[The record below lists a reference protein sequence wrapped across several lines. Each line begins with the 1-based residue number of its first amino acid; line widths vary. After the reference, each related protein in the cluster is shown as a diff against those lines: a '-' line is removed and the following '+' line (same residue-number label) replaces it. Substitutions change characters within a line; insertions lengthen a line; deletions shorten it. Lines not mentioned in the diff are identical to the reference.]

1 MRFVAISIML
11 AIVAQCCYN
20 VATMLLL
27 SDTKEHLMANMES
40 MIRCRI
46 DKQTLDNVTPVLEG
60 MGLNVSSA
68 IRLFLKRI
76 EQTSEFPFDLGQ
88 QNSSQ
93 SQVVGIAAAL
103 EFLRF
108 QEQGQSQGIAS
119 LQGSP
124 TNANAQLL
132 EDIRAALNAPDAKR
146 KAKT

>member
-1 MRFVAISIML
+1 
-11 AIVAQCCYN
+11 
-20 VATMLLL
+20 
-27 SDTKEHLMANMES
+27 MAMMES

-76 EQTSEFPFDLGQ
+76 EQTGEFPFDLGH
-88 QNSSQ
+88 QNSNQ
-93 SQVVGIAAAL
+93 SKVAGIAAAL

-108 QEQGQSQGIAS
+108 REQGQSQGIAA
-119 LQGSP
+119 LQGGS

-132 EDIRAALNAPDAKR
+132 EDIRKALNASNANR
-146 KAKT
+146 KSRAQ

>member
-1 MRFVAISIML
+1 
-11 AIVAQCCYN
+11 
-20 VATMLLL
+20 
-27 SDTKEHLMANMES
+27 MANMES

-76 EQTSEFPFDLGQ
+76 EQTGEFPFDLGQ

-124 TNANAQLL
+124 KNAYAQLL
-132 EDIRAALNAPDAKR
+132 EDIRKALNASDAK
-146 KAKT
+146 AKSKT

>member
-1 MRFVAISIML
+1 
-11 AIVAQCCYN
+11 
-20 VATMLLL
+20 
-27 SDTKEHLMANMES
+27 MANMDS

-46 DKQTLDNVTPVLEG
+46 DKQTLDSVTPVLEG
-60 MGLNVSSA
+60 MGLNISSA
-68 IRLFLKRI
+68 IRLFVKRI
-76 EQTSEFPFDLGQ
+76 EQTGEFPFDLGQ

-108 QEQGQSQGIAS
+108 QEQGQSQGVAS

-132 EDIRAALNAPDAKR
+132 EDIRKALNASDAKR

>member
-1 MRFVAISIML
+1 
-11 AIVAQCCYN
+11 
-20 VATMLLL
+20 
-27 SDTKEHLMANMES
+27 MANMES

-76 EQTSEFPFDLGQ
+76 EQTGEFPFDLGQ
-88 QNSSQ
+88 QISSQ
-93 SQVVGIAAAL
+93 SQVAGIAAAL

-124 TNANAQLL
+124 KNANAQLL
-132 EDIRAALNAPDAKR
+132 EDIREALYASDAK
-146 KAKT
+146 AKSKTK